1 MEYREWDPFKSRF
14 AAAILSGA
22 QDISI
27 KPGSRVL
34 VLNSRDDAL
43 SGMTISHISDIVGPQ
58 GMVYVVEE
66 ASHSLLTMASKRF
79 NIIPIVYGEIPHKYR
94 MLINVVDVLFA
105 ALDSPKERYFDKIWS
120 EMEAVVDR
128 LLVLGVL
135 NLYDFFRFAVNF
147 TYVEAYGVVLAT
159 IPEIVVPMMARSVNV
174 GHTPGV
180 LEGDAFLYRC
190 QMVLVGLHQDWIRG
204 ISLGMDGYDEVE
216 TCCVAIFPLH
226 DFLVNENSFI
236 YGGEGGFLREAHM
249 LHMRVLADQD
259 WQSPGNF
266 ALLRSMDCATAVRL
280 VHTAK
285 FSGSTTLGTEQ
296 GRWQAELSQAAIEL
310 IWIVA
315 NLGRASTLVASYA
328 ATPTL
333 RRIER
338 AAIAAATPI
347 TNLQGNSCS

>member
-1 MEYREWDPFKSRF
+1 
-14 AAAILSGA
+14 
-22 QDISI
+22 
-27 KPGSRVL
+27 
-34 VLNSRDDAL
+34 
-43 SGMTISHISDIVGPQ
+43 
-58 GMVYVVEE
+58 
-66 ASHSLLTMASKRF
+66 
-79 NIIPIVYGEIPHKYR
+79 
-94 MLINVVDVLFA
+94 
-105 ALDSPKERYFDKIWS
+105 
-120 EMEAVVDR
+120 MEAVVDR

-147 TYVEAYGVVLAT
+147 TYAEAYGAVLAT

-280 VHTAK
+280 VV
-285 FSGSTTLGTEQ
+285 S
-296 GRWQAELSQAAIEL
+296 SQIWLNDDEFYYLYVGLFMVFDWRVL
-310 IWIVA
+310 ISDNGFTVFEFFLERIV
-315 NLGRASTLVASYA
+315 
-328 ATPTL
+328 
-333 RRIER
+333 E
-338 AAIAAATPI
+338 
-347 TNLQGNSCS
+347 